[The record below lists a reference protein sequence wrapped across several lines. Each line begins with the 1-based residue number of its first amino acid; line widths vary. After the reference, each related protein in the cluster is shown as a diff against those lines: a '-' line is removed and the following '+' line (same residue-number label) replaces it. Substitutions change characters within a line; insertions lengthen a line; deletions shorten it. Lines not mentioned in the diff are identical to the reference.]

1 MTINDNVGLLFLFSM
16 DLHAIFDD
24 IRLPCANKNAIL
36 FLSNAND
43 FDFFSSLLFLYK
55 QKYLLE
61 K

>member
-1 MTINDNVGLLFLFSM
+1 MTDKTIMLAYFLFSV
-16 DLHAIFDD
+16 ICTCKCDD

-43 FDFFSSLLFLYK
+43 FEFLCLLFLYK